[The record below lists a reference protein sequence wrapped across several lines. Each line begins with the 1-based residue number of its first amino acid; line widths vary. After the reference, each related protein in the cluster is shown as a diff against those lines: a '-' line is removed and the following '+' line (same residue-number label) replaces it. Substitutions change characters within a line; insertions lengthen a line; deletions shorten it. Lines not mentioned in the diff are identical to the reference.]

1 MCLNSWF
8 YFVFPKVFNFKFSI
22 SPSARF
28 QLDIHKNLF
37 MYHPENNVA
46 DGEKWKFEK
55 FMNKED
61 MFGLFL
67 AILDSILISGVKYK
81 IWQNSQCPNELLKL
95 YSIIMLK

>member
-1 MCLNSWF
+1 
-8 YFVFPKVFNFKFSI
+8 
-22 SPSARF
+22 
-28 QLDIHKNLF
+28 

-67 AILDSILISGVKYK
+67 AILDSILISGVKYQNLAKFSMPKCVIKTLQYHYAK
-81 IWQNSQCPNELLKL
+81 IENV
-95 YSIIMLK
+95 